1 MSLVKWSDEMSVQ
14 VPELDNQHK
23 KLIDLLNQLH
33 DAMANRRA
41 KEVAGPI
48 IKELIMYT
56 VAHFRTEEQY
66 MQRCAYADLENHQAL
81 HGRLT
86 VEGHDPDVG
95 RLAEA
100 IRPDALLRLGFASS
114 YLRLLESALA
124 DTTDGRIPDRRRAL
138 ERLAA
143 ANVERYR
150 EGLNEMPELLL
161 EMTHDME
168 PRR

>member
-1 MSLVKWSDEMSVQ
+1 
-14 VPELDNQHK
+14 
-23 KLIDLLNQLH
+23 
-33 DAMANRRA
+33 
-41 KEVAGPI
+41 
-48 IKELIMYT
+48 
-56 VAHFRTEEQY
+56 
-66 MQRCAYADLENHQAL
+66 
-81 HGRLT
+81 
-86 VEGHDPDVG
+86 
-95 RLAEA
+95 
-100 IRPDALLRLGFASS
+100 LRLGFASS